1 MRVAFFPCVYH
12 EIDGVAQTSR
22 HFEMFAKRR
31 GLPFFLVHAGMGNEI
46 TIAGSSTRVQ
56 LGRGPATFP
65 LDRSH
70 NYDLLFLRHYRRLAR
85 LVKDFRPDVVQITGP
100 SDVGALG
107 ALIAHRLNI
116 PLAASWQTNVHQF
129 ARSRA
134 SSVMSFLPSALSSP
148 LLEAVERWTFRAAA
162 RFYKIPQFLFAP
174 NQEIV
179 QVLEKNTGKPCSLMA
194 HGVDTKVFNPEFR
207 DREKGPFRIGYVGR
221 LTAEKNVRLL
231 ARLEQSLLAMGHKD
245 FRIVVVGDGAEGRW
259 LREHTRQAEFTG
271 VVTGRDLSRAFA
283 NMDVLVFPSETDT
296 FGLVVLEAFASGVP
310 AVVTAVG
317 GPKFTVRHGSTGYV
331 ANDFDEFVAFTAA
344 LLTQPDLLS
353 SMRTAAREY
362 ALTATWER
370 VYENM
375 YEVYERCLSP
385 ARTVSNSVFDEAT
398 I

>member
-1 MRVAFFPCVYH
+1 
-12 EIDGVAQTSR
+12 
-22 HFEMFAKRR
+22 
-31 GLPFFLVHAGMGNEI
+31 
-46 TIAGSSTRVQ
+46 
-56 LGRGPATFP
+56 
-65 LDRSH
+65 
-70 NYDLLFLRHYRRLAR
+70 